1 MERRKVLAIGMG
13 MFLMLSVCIGIS
25 TIHLQMVQGDP
36 VFRQIQGIV
45 DPNSTTGV
53 RPYDL
58 VQNGFVYYYIQN
70 RTNEGNGTD
79 PMTTNPAPPPIV
91 DYYDPAIS
99 SGINDWQVG
108 DECILVVDREYGSY
122 GTDHAG
128 YVAFMNVTLVATG
141 GVQFA
146 PTTELKKIPVPIM
159 VSNGTGWIEISWDA
173 LDDPNGLI
181 AGYKVYRSETNGTV
195 LGDDDWT
202 LVGGTVNAPLTVTNY
217 NDTSVVGGTT
227 YYYSVKVVFTGYK
240 NDDPLQVEN
249 YQNQIFGE
257 GSGEMSSEVSI
268 YTVNYFTLTT
278 GPAPNGPELT
288 TEFLDVGETIQI
300 WASGYNNSV
309 VPNPYVSPVVVDW
322 SQSPSLGSFS
332 TYTGDNTI
340 FTAGYYQ
347 GGTTTITGENLAMT
361 PTTDTGD
368 VTVNPPIVDYIL
380 LTYSPN
386 GTEILDMPWN
396 TGDPL
401 LIYASG
407 YNETAFTYVDLVDVT
422 WSDTPALGGFD
433 NATGTS
439 STYTGTSSGLTT
451 IKGESGTLNDTF
463 DLNLVGID
471 YIELTDAP
479 NGNIL
484 DIADLVISENITVYA
499 SGYSTSVGYL
509 NVVNVGWTL
518 TPIGALGYIDNIT
531 GTSTTFFANFTA
543 GGLVLN
549 GTDPTKPSLTD
560 EITVNILEPT
570 LDYILLTNTEDGTP
584 YNLATQT
591 LNINSFMDIFASGYN
606 NTGPTYV
613 GLIDV
618 DWTESAL
625 PPLGS
630 FNVTPSDTVRFTAGG
645 TTGMT
650 TIKGENLSLGVVDSF
665 VLDIVQLT
673 IDYINITDE
682 PNGVKITA
690 VSLDVGETV
699 TLYASGYSSL
709 TTPNTYLGPVEVDW
723 TNLPDLGDFSVDL
736 GTSTVFTAGL
746 VGGTTTIKGEN
757 TSMTPTVSDTFPLTI
772 RPPTVDY
779 IIIVDT
785 SGTGTEVIANQTV
798 DVGVTI
804 TGYAASFNNTAL
816 YIGDVQVTWSVTN
829 EDDATASTDPELN
842 SPTSDFYSG
851 NHQGTATWTAVH
863 AAGPTD
869 VVVFTINPPIF
880 DYIRI
885 ETKTGGAGE
894 EVDTAEFRIGESYQY
909 YCAGYNNSVGYIE
922 DKSAAWSVDVVIGTF
937 DTTPGTFTQF
947 TATTAGEGIITASFT
962 YDSTTITDSTGTIS
976 VYPGPPTAPTGLVVS
991 QVASGEALDLAWNA
1005 NPESYDI
1012 VYNIWRSPTGA
1023 SGTFSEIASYVSDTS
1038 YTDTGLTNGNTYYY
1052 HIIAMGDFPAPNASV
1067 PSEAANNV
1075 ADADT
1080 DGDEIFNLQDTD
1092 DDGDGLLDTEEDK
1105 NGDGLIEGDTNNNRI
1120 WDNGEDWKETDPLNS
1135 DTDGDT
1141 HNDKEDYYP
1150 LDPDKW
1156 KKEED
1161 EFPIMLVLIPIIIII
1176 IILILLMLLLK
1187 KRKPAEIPAVP
1198 EEERELPPPPGAP
1211 VEEEEG
1217 ALPEEEELPPEEEAP
1232 PEGEEEL
1239 PEEEMPPEE
1248 EIPESEKET
1257 PP

>member
-1 MERRKVLAIGMG
+1 MESKKVLAIGMG

-53 RPYDL
+53 RAYDL

-79 PMTTNPAPPPIV
+79 PMETNPAPPPVV
-91 DYYDPAIS
+91 DFYDPPIS

-128 YVAFMNVTLVATG
+128 YVAFMNVTLVAIG

-146 PTTELKKIPVPIM
+146 PTTELKKIPVPTM

-181 AGYKVYRSETNGTV
+181 AGYKVYRSTTNGTI

-227 YYYSVKVVFTGYK
+227 YYYSIKVVFTGYK
-240 NDDPLQVEN
+240 NNDPLQVEN

-278 GPAPNGPELT
+278 GSFPNGPELT

-322 SQSPSLGSFS
+322 SQSPSLGWFS
-332 TYTGDNTI
+332 TTNGDNTI

-347 GGTTTITGENLAMT
+347 GGTTVITGENLAMT

-368 VTVNPPIVDYIL
+368 VTVNPPKVDYIL
-380 LTYSPN
+380 LTDSAN
-386 GTEILDMPWN
+386 GTEISDMPWN
-396 TGDPL
+396 TGAPL
-401 LIYASG
+401 DIFASG
-407 YNETAFTYVDLVDVT
+407 YNNTANTYVGLFEVDWSETAI
-422 WSDTPALGGFD
+422 PPLGNFVPIK
-433 NATGTS
+433 GTS
-439 STYTGTSSGLTT
+439 TVFTGTSSGATT
-451 IKGESGTLNDTF
+451 ITGENLTAGVVDTF
-463 DLNLVGID
+463 TLNLVGID
-471 YIELTDAP
+471 FIELTDAP

-484 DIADLVISENITVYA
+484 NIVDLAIGENITVYA
-499 SGYSTSVGYL
+499 SGYSSTVGYL
-509 NVVNVGWTL
+509 NLVDVDWTL
-518 TPIGALGYIDNIT
+518 MPIGALGYIDNIM

-543 GGLVLN
+543 GGLDLN

-606 NTGPTYV
+606 NTGPTYI

-618 DWTESAL
+618 DWTESAGL
-625 PPLGS
+625 GAFDPPSEKG
-630 FNVTPSDTVRFTAGG
+630 NQTRFTAGG
-645 TTGMT
+645 TTGAT
-650 TIKGENLSLGVVDSF
+650 TIQGENATLVVSDSF
-665 VLDIVQLT
+665 VLNIENLT
-673 IDYINITDE
+673 VDYINLTDA

-690 VSLDVGETV
+690 LSLDVGETV

-723 TNLPDLGDFSVDL
+723 SDSPVLGDFSVDL

-746 VGGTTTIKGEN
+746 VGGTTTITGEN
-757 TSMTPTVSDTFPLTI
+757 SSMTPTVSDSFELTI
-772 RPPTVDY
+772 NPPTVDY

-829 EDDATASTDPELN
+829 EDDATASTEPLLD
-842 SPTSDFYSG
+842 SITSDFYSG
-851 NHQGTATWTAVH
+851 NHAGTATWTADDGDGH
-863 AAGPTD
+863 TD
-869 VVVFTINPPIF
+869 VVVFTINPPVF
-880 DYIRI
+880 DYIQI
-885 ETKTGGAGE
+885 ETETGGAGE
-894 EVDTAEFRIGESYQY
+894 EVTTAEFRIGESDQY

-922 DKSAAWSVDVVIGTF
+922 DKSAAWSIDVVIGTF
-937 DTTPGTFTQF
+937 DPTPGTFTLF
-947 TATTAGEGIITASFT
+947 TATTAGEGIITAT
-962 YDSTTITDSTGTIS
+962 YDSLTDSTGTIS
-976 VYPGPPTAPTGLVVS
+976 VYPGPPTAPTGLQVS
-991 QVASGEALDLAWNA
+991 QVASGEALYLTWTA
-1005 NPESYDI
+1005 NPESYVI
-1012 VYNIWRSPTGA
+1012 GYNIWRSPTNV
-1023 SGTFSEIASYVSDTS
+1023 SGTFTEIASYVSDTS
-1038 YTDTGLTNGNTYYY
+1038 YTDTGLTNGNPYYY
-1052 HIIAMGDFPAPNASV
+1052 HIIAVGDFPAPNASV
-1067 PSEAANNV
+1067 PSEAANNI

-1080 DGDEIFNLQDTD
+1080 DGDEIFNLQDDD
-1092 DDGDGLLDTEEDK
+1092 DDGDGLTDLEEADL
-1105 NGDGLIEGDTNNNRI
+1105 G
-1120 WDNGEDWKETDPLNS
+1120 TDPL
-1135 DTDGDT
+1135 DTDTDDDG
-1141 HNDKEDYYP
+1141 HNDLEDEYP
-1150 LDPDKW
+1150 LDPNKW

-1161 EFPIMLVLIPIIIII
+1161 EFPVLLVLIPIIIII

-1217 ALPEEEELPPEEEAP
+1217 MLPEEEELPPEEEAP

-1239 PEEEMPPEE
+1239 PEEETLPPEE